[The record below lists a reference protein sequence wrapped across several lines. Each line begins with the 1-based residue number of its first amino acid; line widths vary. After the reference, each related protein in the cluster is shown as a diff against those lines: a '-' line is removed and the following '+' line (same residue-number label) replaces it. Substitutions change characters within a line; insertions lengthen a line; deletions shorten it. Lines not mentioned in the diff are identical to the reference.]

1 MSQAEF
7 DKAAEDVKKLS
18 KEPSDDDK
26 LKLYGLF
33 KRKIFF
39 RISKVIFMN
48 DVFSFL
54 FLSSEVTV
62 GENTTSKPGMFDMKG
77 KYKWE
82 AWEANKG
89 KSKEAARQEY
99 IDLVKKLQG

>member
-7 DKAAEDVKKLS
+7 DKAAEEVKNLS
-18 KEPSDDDK
+18 KKPSDDDL

-33 KRKIFF
+33 KQA
-39 RISKVIFMN
+39 
-48 DVFSFL
+48 
-54 FLSSEVTV
+54 TV
-62 GENTTSKPGMFDMKG
+62 GDNNTSKPGMFDLKG

-89 KSKEAARQEY
+89 KGKEDAQKAY
-99 IDLVKKLQG
+99 IALVKELQAKQ